1 MDELKMVALDVKAI
15 PIDCLVRHVK
25 QVVMAADKETVLR
38 TEIDVVVSDYCWLI
52 EMGKT
57 KTYVSGDHPL
67 PCILG
72 EESEETSPVVAKMT
86 QLNPITGEVYYRK
99 ADIRKNQ
106 MDAWVKASIPE
117 LEK

>member
-72 EESEETSPVVAKMT
+72 EESENNSVVAKIT
-86 QLNPITGEVYYRK
+86 QLNPITGEVYYGPS
-99 ADIRKNQ
+99 DVWTNQ